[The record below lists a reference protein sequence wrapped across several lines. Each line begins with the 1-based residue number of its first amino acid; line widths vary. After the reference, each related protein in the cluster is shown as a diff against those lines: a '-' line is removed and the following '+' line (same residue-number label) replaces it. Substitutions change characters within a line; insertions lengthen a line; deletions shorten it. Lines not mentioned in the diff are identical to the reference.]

1 MTLSLNKFLFSI
13 SFALDLAESEIKCTS
28 LKHSKRVAYICLQM
42 ADIMGLSDE
51 EKFDLCSYSLLHD
64 NGLIE
69 SFCNFTSEYKVN
81 NVEEYF
87 DMVNFAEHCTIGENN
102 IKDFPFLT
110 SQKNIIL
117 YHHENFDGSG
127 LFGKKESEIPIFA
140 QLISFADTLDT
151 NFDLSNICYDKKEL
165 ILNFVK
171 ENEKKLFSKKI
182 VDAYTILS
190 ESFLFW
196 GDLEY
201 FDEVNPLEKIL
212 PNFTIEVPLESF
224 LSITKIFSKII
235 DGKSKFTAKHSVD
248 LEEKSLKLVE
258 YFNLD
263 DETKLK
269 IQIASNLHDI
279 GKLGTPNAILDKEGS
294 LTNQELFEIKKH
306 AYLTHTILSKIDNFS
321 EITKWASSHHE
332 KLDGSGY
339 PFGLTSNELGLEER
353 IVSCLDFYQALVE
366 DRPYRKSMTHKEAV
380 LILKKNLSDY
390 EIDKNIVNAI
400 DIVFD
405 EK

>member
-1 MTLSLNKFLFSI
+1 
-13 SFALDLAESEIKCTS
+13 
-28 LKHSKRVAYICLQM
+28 
-42 ADIMGLSDE
+42 
-51 EKFDLCSYSLLHD
+51 
-64 NGLIE
+64 
-69 SFCNFTSEYKVN
+69 
-81 NVEEYF
+81 
-87 DMVNFAEHCTIGENN
+87 
-102 IKDFPFLT
+102 
-110 SQKNIIL
+110 
-117 YHHENFDGSG
+117 
-127 LFGKKESEIPIFA
+127 
-140 QLISFADTLDT
+140 T
-151 NFDLSNICYDKKEL
+151 NFDLLKISFDKKEL

-171 ENEKKLFSKKI
+171 QNENILFSKKI
-182 VDAYTILS
+182 VETFKILS
-190 ESFLFW
+190 ESILFW

-212 PNFTIEVPLESF
+212 PNFSIEVSLEKF

-263 DETKLK
+263 EETKLK

-306 AYLTHTILSKIDNFS
+306 AYLTHSILSKLENFND
-321 EITKWASSHHE
+321 ITKWASAHHE

-366 DRPYRKSMTHKEAV
+366 DRPYRNSMSHNDAIS
-380 LILKKNLSDY
+380 ILRKNLSDY
-390 EIDKNIVNAI
+390 KIDIDIVNAI
-400 DIVFD
+400 DIVFND
-405 EK
+405 

>member
-28 LKHSKRVAYICLQM
+28 SKHSKRVAYICLKM
-42 ADIMGLSDE
+42 AEIIGLSDK

-69 SFCNFTSEYKVN
+69 SFCNFTSEYKSN
-81 NVEEYF
+81 RSEEYF
-87 DMVNFAEHCTIGENN
+87 ELINFAEHCVIGENN
-102 IKDFPFLT
+102 IKEFPFLT
-110 SQKNIIL
+110 KQKNVIL

-127 LFGKKESEIPIFA
+127 LFGKKADEIPLFA

-151 NFDLSNICYDKKEL
+151 NFDLLKICFDKKEL
-165 ILNFVK
+165 ILNYVIQN
-171 ENEKKLFSKKI
+171 ENILFSKEI
-182 VDAYTILS
+182 VETFKILS

-212 PNFTIEVPLESF
+212 PNFSIEVSLEKF

-248 LEEKSLKLVE
+248 LEKKSLKLVE

-263 DETKLK
+263 EETKLK

-306 AYLTHTILSKIDNFS
+306 AYLTHSILDKLENFND
-321 EITKWASSHHE
+321 ITKWASAHHE
-332 KLDGSGY
+332 KYDGTGY
-339 PFGLTSNELGLEER
+339 PFGLTSDELGLEER

-366 DRPYRKSMTHKEAV
+366 DRPYRKSMSHEEAII
-380 LILKKNLSDY
+380 ILRKNLSNY
-390 EIDKNIVNAI
+390 EIDIKIVDAI
-400 DIVFD
+400 EIVF
-405 EK
+405 K